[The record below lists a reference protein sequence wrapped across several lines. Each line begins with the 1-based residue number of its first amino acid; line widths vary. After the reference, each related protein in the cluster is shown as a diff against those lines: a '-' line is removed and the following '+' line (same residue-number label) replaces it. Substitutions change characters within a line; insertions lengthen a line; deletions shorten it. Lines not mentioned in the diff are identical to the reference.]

1 MERTQTVEIQ
11 YLDPLET
18 YTAHIQKN
26 GSAWIGWIPEVP
38 EVKCEESSRKALL
51 RILEKKLHAFLE
63 SEWEEWCKQ
72 FEEDVNAGKLDH
84 LSEKA
89 LKDLRA
95 GRCKDLYN
103 NSRFLGT
110 LSKSSAFGPTTCG

>member
-1 MERTQTVEIQ
+1 MEPIQTVEIQ

-18 YTAHIQKN
+18 YTAHIEKN

-38 EVKCEESSRKALL
+38 EVKCEESTRKALL
-51 RILEKKLHAFLE
+51 ETLESKLHAALE
-63 SEWEEWCKQ
+63 TEWEEWCKQ
-72 FEEDVNAGKLDH
+72 FEEDVNAGRLDH

-95 GRCKDLYN
+95 GRCKDL
-103 NSRFLGT
+103 
-110 LSKSSAFGPTTCG
+110 

>member
-1 MERTQTVEIQ
+1 MERVETVEIQ

-38 EVKCEESSRKALL
+38 EVKCEESSRQKLL
-51 RILEKKLHAFLE
+51 KTLKSELHTVLET
-63 SEWEEWCKQ
+63 EWEEWSKQ
-72 FEEDVNAGKLDH
+72 FEEDVNAGRLDH

-89 LKDLRA
+89 LEDLRA
-95 GRCKDLYN
+95 GRCKDL
-103 NSRFLGT
+103 
-110 LSKSSAFGPTTCG
+110 